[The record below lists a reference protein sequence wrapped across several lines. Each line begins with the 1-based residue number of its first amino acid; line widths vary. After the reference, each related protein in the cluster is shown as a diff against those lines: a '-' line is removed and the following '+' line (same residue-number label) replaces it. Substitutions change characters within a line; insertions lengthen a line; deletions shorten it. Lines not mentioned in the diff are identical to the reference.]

1 MKKRIAVMMI
11 AMAMSMSVMACGT
24 GDAKDSTLTIQTV
37 TAESIG
43 AGAETSAETATETAQ
58 ESETATEA
66 VQATETLGNTDSV
79 AGEAAAT
86 AENGITAGEY
96 TSSYDG
102 STMTI
107 TDNNDGTYKVDL
119 SLFRVTTLENGVG
132 TMDGDK
138 MTVEVVDPAEGNM
151 GLEITAESD
160 GTLTVTVTDSTWD
173 ILSNGTKFLEFKK

>member
-1 MKKRIAVMMI
+1 MI
-11 AMAMSMSVMACGT
+11 AMAMSLSVMACGT
-24 GDAKDSTLTIQTV
+24 GDSQDSTLTIQTV

-43 AGAETSAETATETAQ
+43 AGAETTTETAQ

-66 VQATETLGNTDSV
+66 VQATEAVGNTDSA
-79 AGEAAAT
+79 AGEAATT
-86 AENGITAGEY
+86 AESGITAGEY

-151 GLEITAESD
+151 GLEITTESD
-160 GTLTVTVTDSTWD
+160 GTLTVTVTDSSWD